1 MSLSTPLTRNVRADK
16 APTDFAAYEANGGYQ
31 ALHTAVGKLSPADCL
46 QIIKDSNLRGRGG
59 AGFPTGMKWSF
70 VPMEDATPGHKY
82 LICNADEMDPGTFKD
97 RLLLE
102 CDPHQLIEGM
112 ILSAYTI
119 QANIAYIFI
128 RAEYHLAAQLLRE
141 AIATCYDKGYLGKNI
156 LGSDFSLDM
165 RVHSSAGRYICGEE
179 TALISSL
186 EGKRANPRAKPPF
199 PQVSGLW
206 GRPTI
211 VNNVETLCNI
221 HHIIERGADW
231 FNNLGLTEDSGT
243 KLYGVSGRVKNPGC
257 WELPIGTPVREIL
270 EQHAGGMED
279 GYTLRGFLPGGGSTD
294 FLTADHLDLAMDY
307 GTIGKAGSR
316 MGTGTMIILDDKTC
330 PVGFVKNL
338 MEFFARESCGFCT
351 PCRDG
356 LPWSAQVLDDIEQGR
371 GEARDMDTLAQQ
383 VEYIGAMG
391 NTHCALAPGAME
403 PLASALKY
411 FREDFDR
418 HISGGA
424 CPWCDGGNG

>member
-1 MSLSTPLTRNVRADK
+1 M
-16 APTDFAAYEANGGYQ
+16 Q
-31 ALHTAVGKLSPADCL
+31 
-46 QIIKDSNLRGRGG
+46 
-59 AGFPTGMKWSF
+59 
-70 VPMEDATPGHKY
+70 
-82 LICNADEMDPGTFKD
+82 
-97 RLLLE
+97 
-102 CDPHQLIEGM
+102 
-112 ILSAYTI
+112 
-119 QANIAYIFI
+119 
-128 RAEYHLAAQLLRE
+128 
-141 AIATCYDKGYLGKNI
+141 
-156 LGSDFSLDM
+156 
-165 RVHSSAGRYICGEE
+165 VHSSAGRYICGEE

-231 FNNLGLTEDSGT
+231 FQALGLTEDAGT
-243 KLYGVSGRVKNPGC
+243 KLYGVSGRVKKPGC
-257 WELPIGTPVREIL
+257 WELPIGTPIREII
-270 EQHAGGMED
+270 ERHAGGMED
-279 GYTLRGFLPGGGSTD
+279 GYQLRGFLPGGGSTD
-294 FLTADHLDLAMDY
+294 FLTPDHLDLAMDY

-356 LPWSAQVLDDIEQGR
+356 LPWSAQVLDDIENGR
-371 GEARDMDTLAQQ
+371 GRPEDMHTLARQ
-383 VEYIGAMG
+383 VEFIGAIG

-403 PLASALKY
+403 PLQSAMKY
-411 FREDFDR
+411 FREDFER

-424 CPWCDGGNG
+424 CHFCEGGAH